1 MTDLATLARPHERV
15 ARLGLDVVCEEVC
28 ETGNEALL
36 ITALIGDVKWNGWE
50 MPRIHRTEWECVAS
64 MQANATGDN
73 LYTFLGIHV
82 EFEKNNLLLDP
93 NDDQPM
99 ERYTI
104 TPNDQ
109 YKMDGN

>member
-1 MTDLATLARPHERV
+1 M
-15 ARLGLDVVCEEVC
+15 G
-28 ETGNEALL
+28 EALL